1 MWQIFAL
8 VLTVLGSTFIYL
20 SNKHQGF
27 IKKPVAKVW
36 RVIGYL
42 CTLCSL
48 VFWLQTLVVSSAV
61 FIWLFTSVV
70 ALIII
75 PLISLNKSL
84 TKPKEK
90 LS

>member
-8 VLTVLGSTFIYL
+8 VLTILSSTFIYL

-27 IKKPVAKVW
+27 IKKPIAKIW

-42 CTLCSL
+42 CALCSL
-48 VFWLQTLVVSSAV
+48 AVWLQILVVSSAV

-75 PLISLNKSL
+75 PLISLNTSL
-84 TKPKEK
+84 TKPKKK